1 MTITIEL
8 NDETARRVRELAEA
22 ERRTPEEFVRRRI
35 ESIVA
40 KPKDPLIGA
49 FAEDAEILDRIVEEA
64 MAAREGQRWRAA
76 PGDQG
81 AA

>member
-22 ERRTPEEFVRRRI
+22 ERRTPEDFVRLRI
-35 ESIVA
+35 ESIVS

-49 FAEDAEILDRIVEEA
+49 FAEDAEILDRIEA
-64 MAAREGQRWRAA
+64 DIMRDRETLPWRAECGGETT
-76 PGDQG
+76 P
-81 AA
+81 